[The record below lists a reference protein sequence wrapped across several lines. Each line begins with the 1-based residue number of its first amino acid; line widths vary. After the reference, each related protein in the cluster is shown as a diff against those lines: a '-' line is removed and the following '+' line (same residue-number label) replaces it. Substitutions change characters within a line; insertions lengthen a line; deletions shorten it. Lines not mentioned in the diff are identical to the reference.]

1 MLNFGASKPRV
12 RGGAGPPG
20 PPPLDPHLSLLDA
33 LLKSFLSVM
42 GSIWSVDSL
51 GNSSLSSKFVQ
62 YFPSFDVFNF
72 PFQGGMKGVV
82 FTDVFQAFIMLAG
95 LLIVIIQVVYSL
107 FCMAMF

>member
-1 MLNFGASKPRV
+1 M
-12 RGGAGPPG
+12 
-20 PPPLDPHLSLLDA
+20 
-33 LLKSFLSVM
+33 FLV
-42 GSIWSVDSL
+42 
-51 GNSSLSSKFVQ
+51 F
-62 YFPSFDVFNF
+62 FPSFNVFSF